1 MQDIASSSGCKLN
14 GMDFQTLHYFL
25 TMNGAKTLADF
36 GVIYNR
42 FNDKKTT
49 NEIYAEMI
57 EPLIDMEIFKVIRQT
72 KRVIGNISNVELEL
86 NPTFFENNEK
96 YLSRIK
102 LK

>member
-1 MQDIASSSGCKLN
+1 
-14 GMDFQTLHYFL
+14 
-25 TMNGAKTLADF
+25 
-36 GVIYNR
+36 
-42 FNDKKTT
+42 
-49 NEIYAEMI
+49 MI

-72 KRVIGNISNVELEL
+72 KRIIGNIPNVELEL